1 MSTETENNVVDLLQ
15 FRRDRIRRRTM
26 QNAVEEDDRNI
37 YYMGASITDI
47 ARLGALNAD
56 LSCDISDPRN
66 AKYRV
71 PLADPADED
80 YRHVT
85 WRVSVSVRSPSCTLM
100 KQNSMAI
107 RHMNNA
113 SSMRAACRLTPN
125 ISASSEGVDLPLHK
139 YGATNDAFDDSHV
152 TKLRSEKYA

>member
-71 PLADPADED
+71 PLADPADEIIARD
-80 YRHVT
+80 MAG
-85 WRVSVSVRSPSCTLM
+85 VSFGAVAELHADEAKFDSDKAYEQCLVDARRMQIDPEY
-100 KQNSMAI
+100 I
-107 RHMNNA
+107 RLFGG
-113 SSMRAACRLTPN
+113 S
-125 ISASSEGVDLPLHK
+125 
-139 YGATNDAFDDSHV
+139 
-152 TKLRSEKYA
+152 